1 MTGFSLKFLLETLLI
16 FLEIFAVTFCCIKLV
31 EFEKKVYQFN
41 DKLNETGEKI
51 ITTCQ
56 NIRNT
61 LKKVNKVIKILTN
74 KRLHQIKRIFMMTL
88 DIIQTIILLRS
99 LNLSKGLKSINY
111 RTLKKLFFAQI
122 SKEIIRKILTFGATC
137 A

>member
-1 MTGFSLKFLLETLLI
+1 MLDFICIITI

-61 LKKVNKVIKILTN
+61 IQKVNKVINFLTN
-74 KRLHQIKRIFMMTL
+74 KKFWQIKKIIFMIIETIQIITL
-88 DIIQTIILLRS
+88 IKS
-99 LNLSKGLKSINY
+99 LDFSKGLKSVNY

>member
-1 MTGFSLKFLLETLLI
+1 MLDFICIITI
-16 FLEIFAVTFCCIKLV
+16 FLEIFAVTFCCIKLI
-31 EFEKKVYQFN
+31 EFEKKVYLFN

-61 LKKVNKVIKILTN
+61 IQKINKVINFLTN
-74 KRLHQIKRIFMMTL
+74 KKFWQIKKIIFMIIETIQIITL
-88 DIIQTIILLRS
+88 IKS
-99 LNLSKGLKSINY
+99 LDFSKGLKSVNY
-111 RTLKKLFFAQI
+111 KTLKKLFFAQV

>member
-1 MTGFSLKFLLETLLI
+1 MLDFICIITI

-51 ITTCQ
+51 ITACQ

-61 LKKVNKVIKILTN
+61 IQKVNKVINFLTN
-74 KRLHQIKRIFMMTL
+74 KKFWQIKKIIFMIIETIQIITL
-88 DIIQTIILLRS
+88 IKS
-99 LNLSKGLKSINY
+99 LDFSKGLKSINY

>member
-1 MTGFSLKFLLETLLI
+1 MLDFICILSI
-16 FLEIFAVTFCCIKLV
+16 ILEIFVVSFCCIKIV
-31 EFEKKVYQFN
+31 ELEKKVYKFN

-51 ITTCQ
+51 LIACQ
-56 NIRNT
+56 NIRKT
-61 LKKVNKVIKILTN
+61 KQKTNKIINFLTN
-74 KRLHQIKRIFMMTL
+74 KKFWQIKKIIFMIIETIQIITL
-88 DIIQTIILLRS
+88 IKS
-99 LNLSKGLKSINY
+99 LDFSKGLKSINY